1 MASVSISH
9 MILFIASLVIAAG
22 VVGTVTTEVDR
33 VNAAIEDTSMDV
45 SEEIRTDV
53 TVVSDAGSSNVYDS
67 ENGTVTLLVKNTGTQ
82 RLSPDGSEAV
92 IVFDG
97 EFVGSGSI
105 DTTLHADSGSSW
117 GRGDVLEYR
126 IDVGSIGTGDHRVHL
141 TVNGDEEVFE
151 FRYDGG

>member
-33 VNAAIEDTSMDV
+33 VNAAIEATSMDV
-45 SEEIRTDV
+45 SEDIRTDV
-53 TVVSDAGSSNVYDS
+53 TIVSDAGSSNVYDS
-67 ENGTVTLLVKNTGTQ
+67 GNETVTLLVKNTGTQ
-82 RLSPDGSEAV
+82 RLAPDGSEAV

-97 EFVGSGSI
+97 AFIGSGSI
-105 DTTLHADSGSSW
+105 ETTLHGGSGDSW
-117 GRGDVLEYR
+117 GRGDVLEYT
-126 IDVGSIGTGDHRVHL
+126 IDVGSIDTGDHRIHL

-151 FRYDGG
+151 FRHE